1 MLYFPHMSKKF
12 QGYEITEEDTT
23 SALRYLI
30 YEKKLEN
37 ATREDAIKYLEDKHA
52 EAHIMAHKVV
62 EDEQGGKI
70 AKQKVKKS

>member
-1 MLYFPHMSKKF
+1 MLYFRHMTKKF
-12 QGYEITEEDTT
+12 QGYEITEEDIT

-30 YEKKLEN
+30 YEKEQKN

-62 EDEQGGKI
+62 EDEQSGKI
-70 AKQKVKKS
+70 KKQKIKK